1 MSANKTRRET
11 DSFGP
16 VEVPAKHYW
25 GAQTQRSL
33 GHFVIG
39 SQPMP
44 MAIIRAL
51 AMVKRAVAEVNRDL
65 GLLRAGLCSAIAA
78 AKK

>member
-1 MSANKTRRET
+1 
-11 DSFGP
+11 
-16 VEVPAKHYW
+16 
-25 GAQTQRSL
+25 
-33 GHFVIG
+33 
-39 SQPMP
+39 

-65 GLLRAGLCSAIAA
+65 GLWRAGLCSAIAA